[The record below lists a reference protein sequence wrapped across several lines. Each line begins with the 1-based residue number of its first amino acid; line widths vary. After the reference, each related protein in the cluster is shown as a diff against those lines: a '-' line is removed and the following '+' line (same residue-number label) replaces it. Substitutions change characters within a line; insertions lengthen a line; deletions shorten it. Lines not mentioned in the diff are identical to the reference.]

1 MAWIRSGEA
10 SFGPGVVALASLIPL
25 IMLFLNWIIKRKG
38 KVDAIG
44 QLPGPKKLSAFAY
57 SRIVGTS
64 APENFLLRSGMS
76 YIWSFKAPI
85 YQIQMGSTS
94 RVHAIKARA
103 AELVLNTI
111 RNIDKTDG
119 YKFLHPW
126 LGTGLLTSTGE
137 KWQSR
142 RKLLTPAFHFKILE
156 DFVDVFNGQSNTL
169 IRKLGEKADG
179 TTFDIFP
186 YITRCA
192 LDIIC
197 ETAMGYTA
205 SAQDDTDS
213 EYMRTLTKLV
223 RLVRERL
230 SKVWLSI
237 PFVFK
242 LLGYA
247 KKQKEYLAIVHGFT
261 QKAIVE
267 RRAIRERQKSCES
280 QKENSPEPSTEQDEI
295 VFKGK
300 KKLLAFLDLLLEYS
314 DDGKALTDE
323 EIQEE
328 VDTFMFEGH
337 DTTAASINW
346 VLYFMGYYPEIQE
359 KVYEELTSVL
369 GDPDQPLTMA
379 DIRELNYLDRCIKE
393 SLRLYPSV
401 PFVGRRLGEDIV
413 VDNYRVPAGAE
424 ITIPPYTLHRDPEQF
439 PNPQIFDPDR
449 FLPENCKKRHPYA
462 YVPFSAG
469 PRNCIGQKF
478 AMMEEKVILSKI
490 LRNFRVESTTRR
502 EDLVV
507 SADLIVRPEH
517 GNFVK
522 LYPRSTE

>member
-1 MAWIRSGEA
+1 MAWIRSGEI
-10 SFGPGVVALASLIPL
+10 SLGPGVVALASLIPL

-38 KVDAIG
+38 KADAIA
-44 QLPGPKKLSAFAY
+44 QLPGTIKISAFRY

-85 YQIQMGSTS
+85 YQIQIGSAS

-103 AELVLNTI
+103 AELILSTNK
-111 RNIDKTDG
+111 NIDKAEA

-156 DFVDVFNGQSNTL
+156 DFVDVFNGQCNTL

-197 ETAMGYTA
+197 ETAMGCIV
-205 SAQDDTDS
+205 SAQEDTDS
-213 EYMRTLTKLV
+213 EYVRTLTKLG
-223 RLVRERL
+223 RLIRERV
-230 SKVWLSI
+230 SKLWLSI

-267 RRAIRERQKSCES
+267 RRAFREKQKSCES
-280 QKENSPEPSTEQDEI
+280 QKENSPDPSTEQDEI

-314 DDGKALTDE
+314 NDGQVLTDE

-337 DTTAASINW
+337 DTTATSINW

-401 PFVGRRLGEDIV
+401 PFVGRRLSEDIV
-413 VDNYRVPAGAE
+413 VDNYRVPAGTD
-424 ITIPPYTLHRDPEQF
+424 IQIPPYTLHRDPEQF

-462 YVPFSAG
+462 YIPFSAG

-522 LYPRSTE
+522 LYPRSRE